1 MIRHIVMWKLKADN
15 AANQKVA
22 ADAMAAA
29 LEPLVGQIEGLE
41 ALTVRQDAGAVDSN
55 WDVILVSDHTSP
67 EALLTYGTHPLHL
80 EAGAVVKAHTRE
92 RACIDF
98 ELS

>member
-22 ADAMAAA
+22 ADAMA
-29 LEPLVGQIEGLE
+29 
-41 ALTVRQDAGAVDSN
+41 DSN